1 MDFFKQF
8 LIPFSSLKVGTYPF
22 EFEIDNS
29 FFEHFDSSEIKNSR
43 LSVNIDFEKQ
53 TRMLILNFNISG
65 NVRLICD
72 RCLDEFDQ
80 AIQTE
85 KKLIVKLGTEEKEET
100 DEIISIPN
108 SEHAFNVAQYIYEF
122 IHLTLPV
129 KKVHPTN
136 ENGESLCNAEVIN
149 KLKEHQI
156 NIIEEK
162 DPRWESLKN
171 IKLN

>member
-1 MDFFKQF
+1 VDFFKQF
-8 LIPFSSLKVGTYPF
+8 LIPFSNLKVGTYPF
-22 EFEIDNS
+22 EFEINNS
-29 FFEHFDSSEIKNSR
+29 FFDYFETSEIKNGR
-43 LSVNIDFEKQ
+43 LNVSINFEKQ
-53 TRMLILNFNISG
+53 SRMLILIFKISG

-80 AIQTE
+80 NIQTE

-108 SEHAFNVAQYIYEF
+108 SEHAINVAQYIYEF
-122 IHLTLPV
+122 IHLALPT
-129 KKVHPTN
+129 KRVHPTK
-136 ENGESLCNAEVIN
+136 ENGESLCNAEVLK

-156 NIIEEK
+156 NIVEEI